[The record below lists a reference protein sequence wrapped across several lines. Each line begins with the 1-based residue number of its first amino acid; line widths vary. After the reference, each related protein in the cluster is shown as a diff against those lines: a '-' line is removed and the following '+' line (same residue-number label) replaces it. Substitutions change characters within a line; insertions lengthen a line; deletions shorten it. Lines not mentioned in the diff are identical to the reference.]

1 MATISTAIQL
11 NDLVSAPMQH
21 MCNAINMT
29 LGSFEALDKGA
40 NVNFNSIQAE
50 VAEANAGLRQMEA
63 QLNENNEAVQ
73 KSQTAFSDLKQKI
86 MGVVGVYAGLQGVK
100 MTLGLSDELTQTT
113 ARLNMMNDGMQTTQ
127 ELQQMIFQS
136 AQDSRGAYLQ
146 TADIVAKLGLRAKDA
161 FSSNQETIQF
171 AENLNKQFI
180 IAGASQQ
187 EMASASLQLT
197 QALGSGVLRGEELN
211 AVFEAAPNVIQTI
224 ADSLGVSIGE
234 IRSMASEGE
243 ITAEI
248 VKNAMLGATES
259 INAQFDQMPMTWA
272 QRWTQVQNIAIQKFE
287 PVLQMIND
295 LANNG
300 SLDRFVSGA
309 VSALAF
315 LAQAAVGTFNLIG
328 AAGGFIADNWEV
340 IEPLL
345 LAAGTA
351 MAIYAVYAN
360 RAAFADA
367 AHAVATGVSTAG
379 KIAATAAT
387 WMFTSA
393 TLAQAGAQHG
403 LNAALY
409 ACPLVWILG
418 IILTVITTLYVV
430 IAVINKVK
438 GTTYS
443 ATGVIVGV
451 IATGGALIWNSF
463 STLYNGAISLFSALW
478 NFLAGFGN
486 FFANFLRDPAGAAAH
501 LVAGFCEAALNLL
514 SSLAGAI
521 DTLFGSDLVSS
532 INGWI
537 DNLYGW
543 ADSVGNGKY
552 QAEVQRINPQD
563 YYLDRKS
570 YSGAYQAGY
579 NWGKSAGGKL
589 KNLVSGQGAA
599 AGTSRTAGAASVPS
613 GVSNGVKNIDKNTGS
628 IKDAVSTSSEDLK
641 LIREL
646 AGRQAINKFTTAT
659 IKVDMTG
666 MTNKISG
673 SQDIDGIMNL
683 FTSKLKTALITSA
696 EGVHT

>member
-29 LGSFEALDKGA
+29 LDSFEALDRGA
-40 NVNFNSIQAE
+40 NVNFHGIQAE

-63 QLNENNEAVQ
+63 QLNQNNEAVVKNQ
-73 KSQTAFSDLKQKI
+73 NAFSGLKQKI
-86 MGVVGVYAGLQGVK
+86 MGAVESYAGLQGIK
-100 MTLGLSDELTQTT
+100 MTLGLSDELTQTA

-146 TADIVAKLGLRAKDA
+146 TADIVAKLGLRAKEA

-180 IAGASQQ
+180 ITGASQQ

-224 ADSLGVSIGE
+224 ADSLGVGIGE
-234 IRSMASEGE
+234 IRSMASEGQ

-248 VKNAMLGATES
+248 VKNAMLNATES

-272 QRWTQVQNIAIQKFE
+272 QRWTQVQNIAVRKFE

-300 SLDRFVSGA
+300 SLDRFVNGA

-315 LAQAAVGTFNLIG
+315 LAQAAVGIFNLIG
-328 AAGGFIADNWEV
+328 AAGGFIADNWEIV
-340 IEPLL
+340 EPLL
-345 LAAGTA
+345 VAAGTA
-351 MAIYAVYAN
+351 IAIYAVHAN

-367 AHAVATGVSTAG
+367 ARAAASGLVTA
-379 KIAATAAT
+379 KNIAATAAT

-418 IILTVITTLYVV
+418 IILAVITTLYVV

-443 ATGVIVGV
+443 ATGIIVGV
-451 IATGGALIWNSF
+451 IATGGALIWNAF
-463 STLYNGAISLFSALW
+463 SALYNGAISLFSALW

-486 FFANFLRDPAGAAAH
+486 FFANFLRDPSGAAAH
-501 LVAGFCEAALNLL
+501 LVASFCETVLNLI

-521 DTLFGSDLVSS
+521 DSLFGTEFVSS

-552 QAEVQRINPQD
+552 QEEVQRINPQD
-563 YYLDRKS
+563 YYLSRKS

-579 NWGKSAGGKL
+579 DWGKSAGGRL
-589 KNLVSGQGAA
+589 RNLAGGQGA
-599 AGTSRTAGAASVPS
+599 GSGTAGVPS
-613 GVSNGVKNIDKNTGS
+613 GVSSGVKNIDRNTGS
-628 IKDAVSTSSEDLK
+628 IKDAVSSSSEDLK

-646 AGRQAINKFTTAT
+646 AERQAVNKFTTAT

-673 SQDIDGIMNL
+673 SRDIDGVMNL
-683 FTSKLKTALITSA
+683 LTSKLKTALITSA